1 MTKRKT
7 VLVIGMA
14 DSIHVARWLKQFVNE
29 NIDFFLVPS
38 RKFRNMNWELE
49 ALFQSKSIAR
59 YTFIAPLKVNFLQGY
74 LDFLKHELLA
84 KVFKRLTRSNN
95 LIKIITKYNFTYIH
109 ALELQGA
116 GYLLNYVPSILL
128 SESKIIVTN
137 YGSDIYYFK
146 NMTEHVDL
154 ISKTLSLADF
164 YSAECERDYA
174 LAQEFGFKGRNLPC
188 IPNAGGFDLSKYR
201 TNFIPAS
208 KRNQIIIK
216 GYGGVFGRA
225 DIPIKLIEQIAFEFP
240 KVDFFIYSLTKE
252 LESIISGL
260 SPHLKQRVK
269 VSQVRSRLKH
279 NRIINEFMQSR
290 IYVGCSE
297 SDGIST
303 SFLESL
309 ITGAYPI
316 QTSTSCASEW
326 VSRGAICS
334 IVPLDIDQVLQ
345 SIRQALQSNQLVDRA
360 SEENFK
366 IAQRYLNDEV
376 IKEEALKFYRA

>member
-84 KVFKRLTRSNN
+84 KIFKRLTRSNS
-95 LIKIITKYNFTYIH
+95 LIKLIRKYNFTFIH

-128 SESKIIVTN
+128 SKSKIIVTN

-154 ISKTLSLADF
+154 IRKTLSLADF

-188 IPNAGGFDLSKYR
+188 IPNAGGFDISKYR
-201 TNFIPAS
+201 TDFIPPS

-252 LESIISGL
+252 LESIISGF
-260 SPHLKQRVK
+260 SQNLKQRVRF
-269 VSQVRSRLKH
+269 SQVRSRLKH
-279 NRIINEFMQSR
+279 DRIINEFMQSR

>member
-14 DSIHVARWLKQFVNE
+14 DSIHIARWLKQFVNE

-38 RKFRNMNWELE
+38 RKFRNMNWELD

-59 YTFIAPLKVNFLQGY
+59 YTFIAPLKVNFLMGY
-74 LDFLKHELLA
+74 LDFLKYELLA
-84 KVFKRLTRSNN
+84 KIFKRLTRSNN
-95 LIKIITKYNFTYIH
+95 LIKLIRKYNFTYIH

-137 YGSDIYYFK
+137 YGSDIYYFR

-154 ISKTLSLADF
+154 IRKTLSLADF

-201 TNFIPAS
+201 TNFIPPS

-216 GYGGVFGRA
+216 GYGGIFGRA
-225 DIPIKLIEQIAFEFP
+225 DRPIKLIEQIAFEFP

-252 LESIISGL
+252 LESIISGF
-260 SPHLKQRVK
+260 SPSLKQRVK

-290 IYVGCSE
+290 IYVGCSV
-297 SDGIST
+297 SDGVST

-366 IAQRYLNDEV
+366 IAQRYLNAEV
-376 IKEEALKFYRA
+376 IKEEAFKFYRA

>member
-14 DSIHVARWLKQFVNE
+14 DSIHVARWLKQFVDE

-38 RKFRNMNWELE
+38 RKYRNINWELDT
-49 ALFQSKSIAR
+49 LFQSKSIAR
-59 YTFIAPLKVNFLQGY
+59 FNVITPLKINFLQGY
-74 LDFLKHELLA
+74 LDFLKYEILA
-84 KVFKRLTRSNN
+84 KIFKRHTRSNN
-95 LIKIITKYNFTYIH
+95 LIKLVKRYNFTHIH
-109 ALELQGA
+109 VLELQGA
-116 GYLLNYVPSILL
+116 GYLLNHVPKILL
-128 SESKIIVTN
+128 SKSKIIVTN
-137 YGSDIYYFK
+137 YGSDIYFYK
-146 NMTEHVDL
+146 NSAKDVDL
-154 ISKTLSLADF
+154 IRKTLSLADF

-201 TNFIPAS
+201 ADFIPPS

-225 DIPIKLIEQIAFEFP
+225 DIPIKLIEEIATEFP
-240 KVDFFIYSLTKE
+240 TVDFLIYSLTKE
-252 LESIISGL
+252 LESIINGF
-260 SPHLKQRVK
+260 PPNLKQRVK
-269 VSQVRSRLKH
+269 VSKVSSRLKH
-279 NRIINEFMQSR
+279 HRIIHEFMQSR

-297 SDGIST
+297 SDGVST

-334 IVPLDIDQVLQ
+334 IVPLDADQVLQ
-345 SIRQALQSNQLVDRA
+345 SIRKALQSNQLVDRA

-366 IAQRYLNDEV
+366 IAQKYLNYEV
-376 IKEEALKFYRA
+376 IQEDALKFYRA

>member
-84 KVFKRLTRSNN
+84 KIFKRLTRSNN
-95 LIKIITKYNFTYIH
+95 LIKLIRKYNFTYIH

-174 LAQEFGFKGRNLPC
+174 LAQEFGFKGQNLPC

-201 TNFIPAS
+201 TNFIPPS

-376 IKEEALKFYRA
+376 IKEEALKFYKA

>member
-38 RKFRNMNWELE
+38 RKYRNINWELDT
-49 ALFQSKSIAR
+49 LFKSKSIAR
-59 YTFIAPLKVNFLQGY
+59 YNVINPLKINFLQGY
-74 LDFLKHELLA
+74 LDFLKYEILA
-84 KVFKRLTRSNN
+84 KIFKRLTRSTD
-95 LIKIITKYNFTYIH
+95 LIKLVKKYNFTHIH

-116 GYLLNYVPSILL
+116 GYLLNHVPNILL
-128 SESKIIVTN
+128 SKSKIIVTN
-137 YGSDIYYFK
+137 YGSDIYFYK
-146 NMTEHVDL
+146 NSAKDVDL
-154 ISKTLSLADF
+154 IRKTLSLADF

-174 LAQEFGFKGRNLPC
+174 LAQKFGFKGRNLPC

-201 TNFIPAS
+201 TNFMPPS
-208 KRNQIIIK
+208 KRSQIIIK

-225 DIPIKLIEQIAFEFP
+225 DIPIKLIEKIATEFP
-240 KVDFFIYSLTKE
+240 TVDFLIYSLSKE
-252 LESIISGL
+252 LESIINGF
-260 SPHLKQRVK
+260 PPNLKQRVK
-269 VSQVRSRLKH
+269 VSSRLKH
-279 NRIINEFMQSR
+279 HRIIHEFMQSR

-297 SDGIST
+297 SDGVST

-334 IVPLDIDQVLQ
+334 IVPLDADQVLQ

-366 IAQRYLNDEV
+366 IAQKYLNYEV
-376 IKEEALKFYRA
+376 IQEDALKFYRT

>member
-84 KVFKRLTRSNN
+84 KIFKRLTRSNN
-95 LIKIITKYNFTYIH
+95 LIKLIRKYNFTYIH

-154 ISKTLSLADF
+154 IRKTLSLADF

-252 LESIISGL
+252 LESIISGF
-260 SPHLKQRVK
+260 SQNLKQRVK

-279 NRIINEFMQSR
+279 DRIINEFMQSR

>member
-1 MTKRKT
+1 
-7 VLVIGMA
+7 
-14 DSIHVARWLKQFVNE
+14 
-29 NIDFFLVPS
+29 
-38 RKFRNMNWELE
+38 
-49 ALFQSKSIAR
+49 
-59 YTFIAPLKVNFLQGY
+59 
-74 LDFLKHELLA
+74 
-84 KVFKRLTRSNN
+84 
-95 LIKIITKYNFTYIH
+95 LIR
-109 ALELQGA
+109 
-116 GYLLNYVPSILL
+116 
-128 SESKIIVTN
+128 
-137 YGSDIYYFK
+137 
-146 NMTEHVDL
+146 
-154 ISKTLSLADF
+154 KTLSLADF

-201 TNFIPAS
+201 TNFMPPS

-225 DIPIKLIEQIAFEFP
+225 DIPIKLIEEIATEFP
-240 KVDFFIYSLTKE
+240 KVDFLIYSLTKE
-252 LESIISGL
+252 LESIINGF
-260 SPHLKQRVK
+260 PPNLKQRLK
-269 VSQVRSRLKH
+269 VSKVSSRLKH
-279 NRIINEFMQSR
+279 HRIIHEFMQSR

-297 SDGIST
+297 SDGVST

-334 IVPLDIDQVLQ
+334 IVPLDADQVLQ

-366 IAQRYLNDEV
+366 IAQKYLNYEV
-376 IKEEALKFYRA
+376 IQEDALKFYRA

>member
-38 RKFRNMNWELE
+38 KKFRNMNWELE

-154 ISKTLSLADF
+154 IRKTLSLADF

-201 TNFIPAS
+201 TNFIPPS

-252 LESIISGL
+252 LESIISGF
-260 SPHLKQRVK
+260 SQNLKQRVK

-279 NRIINEFMQSR
+279 DRIINEFMQSR

>member
-38 RKFRNMNWELE
+38 RKYRNINWELDC
-49 ALFQSKSIAR
+49 LFKSKSIAR
-59 YTFIAPLKVNFLQGY
+59 YNVITPLKINFLQGY
-74 LDFLKHELLA
+74 LDFLKYEILA
-84 KVFKRLTRSNN
+84 KILKSLTRSND
-95 LIKIITKYNFTYIH
+95 LIKIVKKYNFTHIH

-116 GYLLNYVPSILL
+116 GYLLNHVPRILL
-128 SESKIIVTN
+128 SKSKIIVTN
-137 YGSDIYYFK
+137 YGSDIYFYK
-146 NMTEHVDL
+146 NSAKDVDL
-154 ISKTLSLADF
+154 IRKTLSLADF

-201 TNFIPAS
+201 TNFMPPS

-225 DIPIKLIEQIAFEFP
+225 DIPIKLIEEIATEFP
-240 KVDFFIYSLTKE
+240 KVDFLIYSLTKE
-252 LESIISGL
+252 LESIINGF
-260 SPHLKQRVK
+260 PPNLKQRLK
-269 VSQVRSRLKH
+269 VSKVSSRLKH
-279 NRIINEFMQSR
+279 HRIIHEFMQSR

-297 SDGIST
+297 SDGVST

-334 IVPLDIDQVLQ
+334 IVPLDADQVLQ

-366 IAQRYLNDEV
+366 IAQKYLNYEV
-376 IKEEALKFYRA
+376 IQEDALKFYRA

>member
-84 KVFKRLTRSNN
+84 KIFKRLTRSNN
-95 LIKIITKYNFTYIH
+95 LIKLIRKYNFTYIH

-116 GYLLNYVPSILL
+116 GYLLNYVPNILL

-154 ISKTLSLADF
+154 IRKTLSLADF

-188 IPNAGGFDLSKYR
+188 IPCAGGFDLSKYR
-201 TNFIPAS
+201 TNFIPPS

-252 LESIISGL
+252 LESIISGF
-260 SPHLKQRVK
+260 SQNLKQRVK

-309 ITGAYPI
+309 MTGAYPI

>member
-1 MTKRKT
+1 
-7 VLVIGMA
+7 
-14 DSIHVARWLKQFVNE
+14 
-29 NIDFFLVPS
+29 
-38 RKFRNMNWELE
+38 
-49 ALFQSKSIAR
+49 
-59 YTFIAPLKVNFLQGY
+59 
-74 LDFLKHELLA
+74 
-84 KVFKRLTRSNN
+84 
-95 LIKIITKYNFTYIH
+95 
-109 ALELQGA
+109 
-116 GYLLNYVPSILL
+116 
-128 SESKIIVTN
+128 
-137 YGSDIYYFK
+137 
-146 NMTEHVDL
+146 MTEHVDL
-154 ISKTLSLADF
+154 IRKTLSLADF

-252 LESIISGL
+252 LESIISGF
-260 SPHLKQRVK
+260 SQNLKQRVK

-279 NRIINEFMQSR
+279 DRIINEFMQSR

>member
-14 DSIHVARWLKQFVNE
+14 DSIHIARWLKQFVNE
-29 NIDFFLVPS
+29 DIDFFLVPS
-38 RKFRNMNWELE
+38 RKFRNMNWELD

-74 LDFLKHELLA
+74 LDFLKYELLA
-84 KVFKRLTRSNN
+84 KIFKRLARSNN
-95 LIKIITKYNFTYIH
+95 LIKLIRKYNFTYIH
-109 ALELQGA
+109 AVELQGA

-137 YGSDIYYFK
+137 YGSDIYYFR

-154 ISKTLSLADF
+154 IRKTLSLADF

-174 LAQEFGFKGRNLPC
+174 LAQVFGFKGRNLPC

-201 TNFIPAS
+201 TNFIPPS

-216 GYGGVFGRA
+216 GYGGIFGRA

-240 KVDFFIYSLTKE
+240 EVNFFIYSLTKE
-252 LESIISGL
+252 LESIISGF
-260 SPHLKQRVK
+260 SPNLKQRVK
-269 VSQVRSRLKH
+269 VYQVRSRLKH

-290 IYVGCSE
+290 IYVGCSV
-297 SDGIST
+297 SDGVST

-366 IAQRYLNDEV
+366 IAQRYLNAEV

>member
-174 LAQEFGFKGRNLPC
+174 LAQEFGFKGQNLPC

-201 TNFIPAS
+201 TNFIPPS

>member
-154 ISKTLSLADF
+154 IRKTLSLADF

-201 TNFIPAS
+201 TNFIPPS

>member
-14 DSIHVARWLKQFVNE
+14 DSIHIARWLKQFVNE
-29 NIDFFLVPS
+29 DIDFFLVPS
-38 RKFRNMNWELE
+38 RKFRNMNWELD

-59 YTFIAPLKVNFLQGY
+59 YTFLAPLKVNFLQGY
-74 LDFLKHELLA
+74 LDFLKYELLA
-84 KVFKRLTRSNN
+84 KIFKRLARSNN
-95 LIKIITKYNFTYIH
+95 LIKLIRKYNFTYIH
-109 ALELQGA
+109 AVELQGA

-137 YGSDIYYFK
+137 YGSDIYYFR

-154 ISKTLSLADF
+154 IRKTLSLADF

-174 LAQEFGFKGRNLPC
+174 LAQGFGFKGQNLPC

-201 TNFIPAS
+201 TNFIPPS

-216 GYGGVFGRA
+216 GYGGIFGRA

-240 KVDFFIYSLTKE
+240 EVNFFIYSLTKE
-252 LESIISGL
+252 LESIISGF
-260 SPHLKQRVK
+260 SPNLKQRVK

-290 IYVGCSE
+290 IYVGCSV
-297 SDGIST
+297 SDGVST

-360 SEENFK
+360 SVENFK
-366 IAQRYLNDEV
+366 IAQRYLNAEV

>member
-14 DSIHVARWLKQFVNE
+14 DSIHVARWLRQFVNE
-29 NIDFFLVPS
+29 NIDFFFVPS
-38 RKFRNMNWELE
+38 SKFRNMNWELD
-49 ALFQSKSIAR
+49 ALFQSKSIAT
-59 YTFIAPLKVNFLQGY
+59 YTFIAPLKINFLQGY
-74 LDFLKHELLA
+74 FDFLKYELLA
-84 KVFKRLTRSNN
+84 KIFKHLARSNN
-95 LIKIITKYNFTYIH
+95 LIKIVRKYGFTYIH

-116 GYLLNYVPSILL
+116 GYLLNYVPRILL
-128 SESKIIVTN
+128 SKSKIIVTN

-146 NMTEHVDL
+146 NKTEHVDL
-154 ISKTLSLADF
+154 IRKTLSLADF

-201 TNFIPAS
+201 TNFIPPS

-225 DIPIKLIEQIAFEFP
+225 DIPIELIEQIAIEFP
-240 KVDFFIYSLTKE
+240 KVNFFIYSLTKE
-252 LESIISGL
+252 LESMISRFPL
-260 SPHLKQRVK
+260 NLKKRVK
-269 VSQVRSRLKH
+269 VSYIRRRLQH
-279 NRIINEFMQSR
+279 NRIINEFMQSK

-297 SDGIST
+297 SDGVST

-334 IVPLDIDQVLQ
+334 IVPLDTEQVLR
-345 SIRQALQSNQLVDRA
+345 SIRQALQSNQLVDSA

-366 IAQRYLNDEV
+366 IAEKYLSYEV
-376 IKEEALKFYRA
+376 IQEEALKFYRV

>member
-14 DSIHVARWLKQFVNE
+14 DSIHIARWLKQFVNE

-38 RKFRNMNWELE
+38 RKFRNMNWELD

-59 YTFIAPLKVNFLQGY
+59 YTFIAPLKVNFLMGY
-74 LDFLKHELLA
+74 LDFLKYELLA
-84 KVFKRLTRSNN
+84 KIFKRLTRSNN
-95 LIKIITKYNFTYIH
+95 LIKLIRKYNFTYIH

-137 YGSDIYYFK
+137 YGSDIYYFR

-154 ISKTLSLADF
+154 IRKTLSLADF

-201 TNFIPAS
+201 TNFIPPS

-216 GYGGVFGRA
+216 GYGGIFGRA

-252 LESIISGL
+252 LESIISGF
-260 SPHLKQRVK
+260 SPSLKQRVK

-290 IYVGCSE
+290 IYVGCSV
-297 SDGIST
+297 SDGVST

-366 IAQRYLNDEV
+366 IAQRYLNAEV
-376 IKEEALKFYRA
+376 IKEEAFKFYRA